1 VILPP
6 RGEDLILPALA
17 PQQDGR
23 ALLVSAVSHGYLYLH
38 GYRYIPAVG
47 TGGSS
52 S

>member
-1 VILPP
+1 MRRLLNLGI
-6 RGEDLILPALA
+6 AA
-17 PQQDGR
+17 